1 MSDQLV
7 TATTAL
13 LQRDF
18 GLQASKTKRLTEGE
32 VVQLLADEIDHL
44 MQTRMEWLLSL
55 LYRMDVSE
63 TLVNEALHPASP
75 VAANIGLA
83 RLVYARQKRRAY
95 TKATYKPQPLED
107 EDLAW

>member
-63 TLVNEALHPASP
+63 TVLNEALHPASP
-75 VAANIGLA
+75 VAANIGLP
-83 RLVYARQKRRAY
+83 RLVYARQSDVPTLKLLINHN
-95 TKATYKPQPLED
+95 P
-107 EDLAW
+107 